1 MIEILLNNMS
11 MLNKTQ
17 LEYFEIMSKI
27 VTKLSNEVGMHEQ
40 DICDMLELTK
50 EEVEELNM
58 KKGSIN

>member
-1 MIEILLNNMS
+1 

-27 VTKLSNEVGMHEQ
+27 VTKLSTEVGMHEQ
-40 DICDMLELTK
+40 DICDMLELTI

-58 KKGSIN
+58 REGLVN

>member
-1 MIEILLNNMS
+1 MS

-27 VTKLSNEVGMHEQ
+27 VTKLSTEVGMHEQ
-40 DICDMLELTK
+40 DICDMLELSI

-58 KKGSIN
+58 KKGSVN